1 MNCNR
6 GMLELHSTTQPQPLH
21 TTLYSYKELE
31 IATNNFD
38 KKLKL
43 GEGGYGV
50 VSQGNY
56 NIKLKFEGY

>member
-1 MNCNR
+1 LVLSKVVL
-6 GMLELHSTTQPQPLH
+6 GLPSTTQPQPLQ

-43 GEGGYGV
+43 GEGGFGV
-50 VSQGNY
+50 VYKVITILNL
-56 NIKLKFEGY
+56 NL

>member
-1 MNCNR
+1 
-6 GMLELHSTTQPQPLH
+6 MLGLPSTTQPLH

-43 GEGGYGV
+43 GEGGFGV
-50 VSQGNY
+50 VY
-56 NIKLKFEGY
+56 KVITILNINL